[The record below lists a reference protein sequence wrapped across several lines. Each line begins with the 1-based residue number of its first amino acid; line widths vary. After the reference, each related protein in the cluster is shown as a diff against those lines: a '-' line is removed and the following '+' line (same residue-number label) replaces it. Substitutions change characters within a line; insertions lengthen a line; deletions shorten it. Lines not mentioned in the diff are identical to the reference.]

1 MKTIL
6 LEVKIDVEDE
16 ALEEIKKIPMHPV
29 TYIFNLDEWSEQI
42 VGLYGCK
49 VREINSNE
57 N

>member
-1 MKTIL
+1 MKTVL
-6 LEVKIDVEDE
+6 LEVRIDVEDE

>member
-1 MKTIL
+1 MKTVL
-6 LEVKIDVEDE
+6 LEVRLDIEGD

-29 TYIFNLDEWSEQI
+29 IYIFNLDEWSEQI

-49 VREINSNE
+49 VGEINSNE

>member
-1 MKTIL
+1 MKTVL

-29 TYIFNLDEWSEQI
+29 NYIFNLDEWSEQI
-42 VGLYGCK
+42 VGLYDCK
-49 VREINSNE
+49 IREINSNE